1 MTFTRRVLA
10 SVPMLICTV
19 MTMGGPALADEPTA
33 INWSRLQLNPQQAQH
48 IQSMESKWNRNYMDV
63 QPTIVED
70 QRKMTRLLGDPKA
83 DPVEIMALQQ
93 SIARKREQLRSE
105 ATANYLRKRQVL
117 NQNQQHQLENMLRQQ
132 MDMRQRQIRPSGFQP
147 DVMPD
152 KIQDLMR
159 RVRNI
164 WPGES

>member
-1 MTFTRRVLA
+1 M
-10 SVPMLICTV
+10 
-19 MTMGGPALADEPTA
+19 PAFADDPTA
-33 INWSRLQLNPQQAQH
+33 INWTRLQLNPQQAQH
-48 IQSMESKWNRNYMDV
+48 IQSLESQWNRDYMDV
-63 QPTIVED
+63 QPTIMDD
-70 QRKMTRLLGDPKA
+70 QKRMSRLLSDPKA

-93 SIARKREQLRSE
+93 TIARKRESLRSS

-117 NQNQQHQLENMLRQQ
+117 NQSQQHQLEDMIRQQ
-132 MDMRQRQIRPSGFQP
+132 VDMRQRQIRPSGFQP

>member
-1 MTFTRRVLA
+1 
-10 SVPMLICTV
+10 
-19 MTMGGPALADEPTA
+19 
-33 INWSRLQLNPQQAQH
+33 
-48 IQSMESKWNRNYMDV
+48 
-63 QPTIVED
+63 
-70 QRKMTRLLGDPKA
+70 
-83 DPVEIMALQQ
+83 MALQQ
-93 SIARKREQLRSE
+93 SVARKREQLRSE

-164 WPGES
+164 WPGDS